1 MCDFL
6 KIAPLTWQDGIED
19 VYCDENRN
27 SRNLIVWSAY
37 LLTSQISIA
46 AVSLS
51 LALHAVA
58 NHRPQWLMATHT
70 TPLLWPY
77 SFCTS
82 RDNVGER
89 IGEKVEEKADEKV
102 GEKVEEKIGEKVG
115 EEGG

>member
-6 KIAPLTWQDGIED
+6 KINPLIWQDGVED
-19 VYCDENRN
+19 VDYDKNRRNRN
-27 SRNLIVWSAY
+27 FIVISAY

-51 LALHAVA
+51 LALHADA
-58 NHRPQWLMATHT
+58 NHRPQLLMATHT
-70 TPLLWPY
+70 TPMLWPY

-82 RDNVGER
+82 KNNEGER
-89 IGEKVEEKADEKV
+89 IEEEGGDEAEEKVE
-102 GEKVEEKIGEKVG
+102 EKVG